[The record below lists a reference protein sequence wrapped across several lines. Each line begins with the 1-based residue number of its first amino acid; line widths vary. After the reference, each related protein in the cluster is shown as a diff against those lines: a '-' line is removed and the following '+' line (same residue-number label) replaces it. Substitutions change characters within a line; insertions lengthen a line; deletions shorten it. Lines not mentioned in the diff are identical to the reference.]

1 MTAIDYALAYAFVD
15 PTEPRRKYR
24 LSFDTDDITGGDR
37 PELTNP
43 LGRVVAVV
51 VNPGKP
57 DNYAQYPISRAH
69 IHYNDAEAAV
79 TGTGWPWLERGRTI
93 NLAAIRDRLHQSQLT

>member
-1 MTAIDYALAYAFVD
+1 MSAIVYARAYAFVD
-15 PTEPRRKYR
+15 RTEPRRKYR
-24 LSFDTDDITGGDR
+24 LSFDTDENTGGDR
-37 PELTNP
+37 PELTNL

-79 TGTGWPWLERGRTI
+79 IGTGWPWLQPGRTI
-93 NLAAIRDRLHQSQLT
+93 NLAAIRDRLHQAQLT

>member
-1 MTAIDYALAYAFVD
+1 MSAIDYALAYAFVD
-15 PTEPRRKYR
+15 PTEPRRTYR
-24 LSFDTDDITGGDR
+24 LSFNTDENTGGDR

-57 DNYAQYPISRAH
+57 DNHAQYPISRPH
-69 IHYNDAEAAV
+69 IRYNDAEAAV
-79 TGTGWPWLERGRTI
+79 TGTGWPWLEQGRTI
-93 NLAAIRDRLHQSQLT
+93 NLAAIRDRLHHAQLS